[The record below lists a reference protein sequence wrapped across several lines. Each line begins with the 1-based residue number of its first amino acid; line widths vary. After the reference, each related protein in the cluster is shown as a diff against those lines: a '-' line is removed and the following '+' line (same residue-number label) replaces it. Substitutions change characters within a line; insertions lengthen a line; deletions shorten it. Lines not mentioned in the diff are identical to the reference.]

1 MRQLRARAAAR
12 RLASGLTELVC
23 VEDYRRLARRRL
35 PRLAFDFIDGGADA
49 EVTLRRNVAAF
60 ERLALRPRYLVDVSS
75 RSLET
80 TVLGEPVGL
89 PVLIAPTGM
98 SRVAGR
104 GGDVAGA
111 RAAAAA
117 GAVFVLSTM
126 SSNSIEEVRAASS
139 GALWF
144 QLYLW
149 AERAILERLLD
160 RAGAAG
166 CRALVVTV
174 DVPVIGN
181 RWRDARNGFSVPPR
195 LTWRT
200 ADLLRHPRWLAHAP
214 SAVGAAHFL
223 DDAGVSPGAK
233 MEHARMVN
241 RLLANP
247 SSTWSDLAWLR
258 ERWPGP
264 LLVKGTLTAEDARLA
279 VESGVDGIVVSNHGG
294 RQLDGAPASIDAL
307 AEVAEAVGD
316 RVELLVDGGVRH
328 GSDVVKARALGAR
341 AVLIGR
347 PWLYGLAVGGE
358 AGVAGVLEILRAEID
373 RALALLG
380 RPRFDD
386 VDASALSAPTTTT
399 IPGTP

>member
-1 MRQLRARAAAR
+1 VPGRAREDWR
-12 RLASGLTELVC
+12 RVPELLC
-23 VEDYRRLARRRL
+23 VEDYRRAARRRL
-35 PRLAFDFIDGGADA
+35 PRLAFEFVDGGADE
-49 EVTLRRNVAAF
+49 EVTLRRNVEAF
-60 ERLALRPRYLVDVSS
+60 ERLTLRPRHLVDVSAREVAS
-75 RSLET
+75 
-80 TVLGEPVGL
+80 TVLGERVGL

-111 RAAAAA
+111 RAAAGA
-117 GAVFVLSTM
+117 GAIFVLSTM

-139 GALWF
+139 GPLWF

-166 CRALVVTV
+166 CGALVVTV
-174 DVPVIGN
+174 DVPVIGH
-181 RWRDARNGFSVPPR
+181 RRRDARNGFALPPR
-195 LTWRT
+195 VTLRT
-200 ADLLRHPRWLAHAP
+200 AADLLRHPRWLAHAP

-247 SSTWSDLAWLR
+247 GSTWADLAWLR

-279 VESGVDGIVVSNHGG
+279 VECGVDGIVVSNHGG

-307 AEVAEAVGD
+307 AEVADAVGD
-316 RVELLVDGGVRH
+316 QVELLVDGGVRQ
-328 GSDVVKARALGAR
+328 GTDVIKARALGAR
-341 AVLIGR
+341 AVLVGR
-347 PWLYGLAVGGE
+347 PWLYGLAAGGE
-358 AGVAGVLEILRAEID
+358 AGVAGVLEIFRAEID

-380 RPRFDD
+380 RQRFDD
-386 VDASALSAPTTTT
+386 VDASALGGLTTTT
-399 IPGTP
+399 IPGTT

>member
-1 MRQLRARAAAR
+1 VRARAGEDWR
-12 RLASGLTELVC
+12 RVPELLC

-35 PRLAFDFIDGGADA
+35 PRLAFDFIDGGADG
-49 EVTLRRNVAAF
+49 EVTLRHNLAAF
-60 ERLALRPRYLVDVSS
+60 ERLTLRPRHLVDVSS

-80 TVLGEPVGL
+80 TVLGERVAL

-104 GGDVAGA
+104 AGDVAGA
-111 RAAAAA
+111 RAAAGA
-117 GAVFVLSTM
+117 GTVFVLSTM
-126 SSNSIEEVRAASS
+126 SSNSIEDVRAATS
-139 GALWF
+139 GSLWF

-160 RAGAAG
+160 RARAAG

-181 RWRDARNGFSVPPR
+181 RRRDARNGFALPPR
-195 LTWRT
+195 VRWRT
-200 ADLLRHPRWLAHAP
+200 AADLLRHPRWLAHAP

-223 DDAGVSPGAK
+223 DDAGVSPSAT
-233 MEHARMVN
+233 MEHARLVN

-247 SSTWSDLAWLR
+247 GSSWRDLTWLR
-258 ERWPGP
+258 DRWDGP

-279 VESGVDGIVVSNHGG
+279 VECGVDGIVVSNHGG
-294 RQLDGAPASIDAL
+294 RQLDGAPASLDAL
-307 AEVAEAVGD
+307 VEVAEAVGD
-316 RVELLVDGGVRH
+316 QVELLVDGGVRH
-328 GSDVVKARALGAR
+328 GTDVIKARALGAR
-341 AVLIGR
+341 AVLVGR
-347 PWLYGLAVGGE
+347 PWLYGLAAAGE

-386 VDASALSAPTTTT
+386 VDASVVGTLTTT
-399 IPGTP
+399 IIPGTT

>member
-1 MRQLRARAAAR
+1 
-12 RLASGLTELVC
+12 
-23 VEDYRRLARRRL
+23 
-35 PRLAFDFIDGGADA
+35 
-49 EVTLRRNVAAF
+49 
-60 ERLALRPRYLVDVSS
+60 
-75 RSLET
+75 
-80 TVLGEPVGL
+80 
-89 PVLIAPTGM
+89 
-98 SRVAGR
+98 
-104 GGDVAGA
+104 
-111 RAAAAA
+111 
-117 GAVFVLSTM
+117 M
-126 SSNSIEEVRAASS
+126 SSHSIEEVRAASS
-139 GALWF
+139 GPLWF

-149 AERAILERLLD
+149 AERAILEQLID
-160 RAGAAG
+160 RAAAAD

-181 RWRDARNGFSVPPR
+181 RRRDARNGFSLPPR

-200 ADLLRHPRWLAHAP
+200 AADLLRHPRWLAHAP

-264 LLVKGTLTAEDARLA
+264 LLVKGVLSADDARIA
-279 VESGVDGIVVSNHGG
+279 VDSGVDGIVVSNHGG

-307 AEVAEAVGD
+307 AEIADAVGD
-316 RVELLVDGGVRH
+316 QVELLVDGGVRH
-328 GSDVVKARALGAR
+328 GTDVVKARALGAR
-341 AVLIGR
+341 AVLVGR
-347 PWLYGLAVGGE
+347 PWLYGLAAGGE
-358 AGVAGVLEILRAEID
+358 AGVAGVLEILRTEID

-386 VDASALSAPTTTT
+386 VDASVLGTPTTTT
-399 IPGTP
+399 IPGTT

>member
-1 MRQLRARAAAR
+1 VRARAGEDWR
-12 RLASGLTELVC
+12 RVPELLC

-35 PRLAFDFIDGGADA
+35 PRVAVDFIDGGADS
-49 EVTLRRNVAAF
+49 EVTLRRNVEAF
-60 ERLALRPRYLVDVSS
+60 ERLSLRPRHLVDVSS

-80 TVLGEPVGL
+80 TVLGERVGL

-111 RAAAAA
+111 RAAAAH

-126 SSNSIEEVRAASS
+126 SSDSIEDVRAAATGS
-139 GALWF
+139 LWF

-149 AERAILERLLD
+149 AERSILERLLD
-160 RAGAAG
+160 RARAAG

-181 RWRDARNGFSVPPR
+181 RRRDARNGFALPPR
-195 LTWRT
+195 VRWRT
-200 ADLLRHPRWLAHAP
+200 AADLLSHPRWLAHAP

-223 DDAGVSPGAK
+223 DDAGVRPSGT
-233 MEHARMVN
+233 MEHARLVN

-247 SSTWSDLAWLR
+247 GSSWRDLTWLR
-258 ERWPGP
+258 DRWDGP
-264 LLVKGTLTAEDARLA
+264 LLLKGTLTAEDARLA
-279 VESGVDGIVVSNHGG
+279 VECGVDGIVVSNHGG

-316 RVELLVDGGVRH
+316 QVELLVDGGVRH
-328 GSDVVKARALGAR
+328 GTDVIKARALGAR
-341 AVLIGR
+341 AVLVGR
-347 PWLYGLAVGGE
+347 PWLYGLAAGGE
-358 AGVAGVLEILRAEID
+358 AGVAGVLEILRTEID

-386 VDASALSAPTTTT
+386 VDASVLGKPTTTI
-399 IPGTP
+399 IPGTT

>member
-1 MRQLRARAAAR
+1 VRARAGEDWR
-12 RLASGLTELVC
+12 RVPELLC

-35 PRLAFDFIDGGADA
+35 PRVAFDFIDGGADS
-49 EVTLRRNVAAF
+49 EVTLRRNVEAF
-60 ERLALRPRYLVDVSS
+60 ERLSLRPRHLVDVSS

-80 TVLGEPVGL
+80 TVLGERVGL

-111 RAAAAA
+111 RAAAAH

-126 SSNSIEEVRAASS
+126 SSDSIEDVRAAATGS
-139 GALWF
+139 LWF

-160 RAGAAG
+160 RARAAG

-181 RWRDARNGFSVPPR
+181 RRRDARNGFALPPR
-195 LTWRT
+195 LRWRT
-200 ADLLRHPRWLAHAP
+200 AADLLSHPRWLAHAP

-223 DDAGVSPGAK
+223 DDAGVRPSGT
-233 MEHARMVN
+233 MEHARLVN

-247 SSTWSDLAWLR
+247 GSSWRDLTWLR
-258 ERWPGP
+258 DRWDGP
-264 LLVKGTLTAEDARLA
+264 LLLKGTLTAEDARLA
-279 VESGVDGIVVSNHGG
+279 VDCGVDGIVVSNHGG

-316 RVELLVDGGVRH
+316 QVELLVDGGVRH
-328 GSDVVKARALGAR
+328 GTDVIKARALGAR
-341 AVLIGR
+341 AVLVGR
-347 PWLYGLAVGGE
+347 PWLYGLAAGGE
-358 AGVAGVLEILRAEID
+358 AGVAGVLEILRTEID

-386 VDASALSAPTTTT
+386 VDASVLGKPTTTI
-399 IPGTP
+399 IPGTT

>member
-1 MRQLRARAAAR
+1 VRARAGEDWR
-12 RLASGLTELVC
+12 RVPELLC

-35 PRLAFDFIDGGADA
+35 PRVAFDFIDGGADS
-49 EVTLRRNVAAF
+49 EVTLRRNVEAF
-60 ERLALRPRYLVDVSS
+60 ERLSLRPRHLVDVSS

-80 TVLGEPVGL
+80 TVLGERVGL

-111 RAAAAA
+111 RAAAAH

-126 SSNSIEEVRAASS
+126 SSDSIEDVRAAATGS
-139 GALWF
+139 LWF

-149 AERAILERLLD
+149 AERSILERLLD
-160 RAGAAG
+160 RARAAG

-181 RWRDARNGFSVPPR
+181 RRRDARNGFALPPR
-195 LTWRT
+195 VRWRT
-200 ADLLRHPRWLAHAP
+200 AADLLSHPRWLAHAP
-214 SAVGAAHFL
+214 SAVGAANFL
-223 DDAGVSPGAK
+223 DDAGVRPSGT
-233 MEHARMVN
+233 MEHARLVN

-247 SSTWSDLAWLR
+247 GSSWRDLTWLR
-258 ERWPGP
+258 DRWDGP
-264 LLVKGTLTAEDARLA
+264 VLLKGTVTAEDARLA
-279 VESGVDGIVVSNHGG
+279 VECGVDGIVVSNHGG

-316 RVELLVDGGVRH
+316 QVELLVDGGVRH
-328 GSDVVKARALGAR
+328 GTDVIKARALGAR
-341 AVLIGR
+341 AVLVGR
-347 PWLYGLAVGGE
+347 PWLYGLAAGGE
-358 AGVAGVLEILRAEID
+358 AGVAGVLEILRTEID

-386 VDASALSAPTTTT
+386 VDASVLGKPTTTI
-399 IPGTP
+399 IPGTT

>member
-1 MRQLRARAAAR
+1 MRARAGEDWR
-12 RLASGLTELVC
+12 RVPELLC

-35 PRLAFDFIDGGADA
+35 PRVAFDFIDGGADS
-49 EVTLRRNVAAF
+49 EVTLRRNVEAF
-60 ERLALRPRYLVDVSS
+60 ERLSLRPRHLVDVSS

-80 TVLGEPVGL
+80 TVLGERVGL

-111 RAAAAA
+111 RAAAAH

-126 SSNSIEEVRAASS
+126 SSDSIEDVRAAATGS
-139 GALWF
+139 LWF

-160 RAGAAG
+160 RARAAG

-181 RWRDARNGFSVPPR
+181 RRRDARNGFALPPR
-195 LTWRT
+195 VRWRT
-200 ADLLRHPRWLAHAP
+200 AADLLSHPRWLAHSP

-223 DDAGVSPGAK
+223 DDAGVRPSAT
-233 MEHARMVN
+233 MEHARLVN

-247 SSTWSDLAWLR
+247 GSSWRDLIWLR
-258 ERWPGP
+258 DRWDGP
-264 LLVKGTLTAEDARLA
+264 LLLKGTLTAEDARLA
-279 VESGVDGIVVSNHGG
+279 VECGVDGIVVSNHGG

-316 RVELLVDGGVRH
+316 QVELLVDGGVRH
-328 GSDVVKARALGAR
+328 GTDVIKARALGAR
-341 AVLIGR
+341 AVLVGR
-347 PWLYGLAVGGE
+347 PWLYGLAAGGE
-358 AGVAGVLEILRAEID
+358 AGVAGVLEILRTEID

-386 VDASALSAPTTTT
+386 VDASVLRTPTTTI
-399 IPGTP
+399 IPGTT

>member
-1 MRQLRARAAAR
+1 MRARAGEDWR
-12 RLASGLTELVC
+12 RVPELLC

-35 PRLAFDFIDGGADA
+35 PRVAFDFIDGGADS
-49 EVTLRRNVAAF
+49 EVTLRRNVEAF
-60 ERLALRPRYLVDVSS
+60 ERLSLRPRHLVDVSS

-80 TVLGEPVGL
+80 TVLGERVGL

-111 RAAAAA
+111 RAAAAH

-126 SSNSIEEVRAASS
+126 SSDSIEDVRAAATGS
-139 GALWF
+139 LWF

-160 RAGAAG
+160 RARAAG

-181 RWRDARNGFSVPPR
+181 RRRDARNGFALPPR
-195 LTWRT
+195 LRWRT
-200 ADLLRHPRWLAHAP
+200 AADLLSHPRWLAHAP

-223 DDAGVSPGAK
+223 DDAGVRPSAT
-233 MEHARMVN
+233 MEHARLVN

-247 SSTWSDLAWLR
+247 GSSWRDLTWLR
-258 ERWPGP
+258 DRWDGP
-264 LLVKGTLTAEDARLA
+264 LLLKGTLTAEDARLA
-279 VESGVDGIVVSNHGG
+279 VECGVDGIVVSNHGG

-316 RVELLVDGGVRH
+316 QVELLVDGGVRH
-328 GSDVVKARALGAR
+328 GTDVIKARALGAR
-341 AVLIGR
+341 AVLVGR
-347 PWLYGLAVGGE
+347 PWLYGLAAGGE
-358 AGVAGVLEILRAEID
+358 AGVAGVLEILRTEID

-386 VDASALSAPTTTT
+386 VDASVLRTPTTTI
-399 IPGTP
+399 IPGTT

>member
-1 MRQLRARAAAR
+1 MRARAGEDWR
-12 RLASGLTELVC
+12 RVPELLC

-35 PRLAFDFIDGGADA
+35 PRVAFDFIDGGADS
-49 EVTLRRNVAAF
+49 EVTLRRNVEAF
-60 ERLALRPRYLVDVSS
+60 ERLSLRPRHLVDVSS

-80 TVLGEPVGL
+80 TVLGERVAL

-111 RAAAAA
+111 RAAAAH

-126 SSNSIEEVRAASS
+126 SSDSIEDVRAAATGS
-139 GALWF
+139 LWF

-160 RAGAAG
+160 RARAAG

-181 RWRDARNGFSVPPR
+181 RRRDARNGFALPPR
-195 LTWRT
+195 VRWRT
-200 ADLLRHPRWLAHAP
+200 AADLLSHPRWLAHAP

-223 DDAGVSPGAK
+223 DDAGVRPSAT
-233 MEHARMVN
+233 MEHARLVN

-247 SSTWSDLAWLR
+247 GSSWRDLIWLR
-258 ERWPGP
+258 DRWDGP
-264 LLVKGTLTAEDARLA
+264 LLLKGTLTAEDARLA
-279 VESGVDGIVVSNHGG
+279 VECGVDGIVVSNHGG
-294 RQLDGAPASIDAL
+294 RQLDGAPASIHAL

-316 RVELLVDGGVRH
+316 QVELLVDGGVRH
-328 GSDVVKARALGAR
+328 GTDVIKARALGAR
-341 AVLIGR
+341 AVLVGR
-347 PWLYGLAVGGE
+347 PWLYGLAAGGE
-358 AGVAGVLEILRAEID
+358 AGVAGVLEILRTEID

-386 VDASALSAPTTTT
+386 VDASVLRTPTTTI
-399 IPGTP
+399 IPGTT

>member
-1 MRQLRARAAAR
+1 VRARAGEDWR
-12 RLASGLTELVC
+12 RVPELLC

-35 PRLAFDFIDGGADA
+35 PRVAFDFIDGGADS
-49 EVTLRRNVAAF
+49 EVTLRRNVEAF
-60 ERLALRPRYLVDVSS
+60 ERLSLRPRHLVDVSS

-80 TVLGEPVGL
+80 TVLGERVGL

-111 RAAAAA
+111 RAAAAH

-126 SSNSIEEVRAASS
+126 SSDSIEDVRAAATGS
-139 GALWF
+139 LWF

-149 AERAILERLLD
+149 AERSILERLLD
-160 RAGAAG
+160 RARAAG

-181 RWRDARNGFSVPPR
+181 RRRDARNGFALPPR
-195 LTWRT
+195 VRWRT
-200 ADLLRHPRWLAHAP
+200 AADLLSHPRWLAHAP

-223 DDAGVSPGAK
+223 DDAGVRPSAT
-233 MEHARMVN
+233 MEHARLVN

-247 SSTWSDLAWLR
+247 GSSWRDLIWLR
-258 ERWPGP
+258 DRWDGP
-264 LLVKGTLTAEDARLA
+264 LLLKGTLTAEDARLA
-279 VESGVDGIVVSNHGG
+279 VECGVDGIVVSNHGG
-294 RQLDGAPASIDAL
+294 RQLDGAPASIHAL

-316 RVELLVDGGVRH
+316 QVELLVDGGVRH
-328 GSDVVKARALGAR
+328 GTDVIKARALGAR
-341 AVLIGR
+341 AVLVGR
-347 PWLYGLAVGGE
+347 PWLYGLAAGGE
-358 AGVAGVLEILRAEID
+358 AGVAGLLEILRREID

-386 VDASALSAPTTTT
+386 VDASVLGKPTTTI
-399 IPGTP
+399 IPGTT

>member
-1 MRQLRARAAAR
+1 VRARAGEDWR
-12 RLASGLTELVC
+12 RVPELLC

-35 PRLAFDFIDGGADA
+35 PRLAFDFIDGGADG
-49 EVTLRRNVAAF
+49 EVTLRRNLAAF
-60 ERLALRPRYLVDVSS
+60 ERLTLRPRHLVDVSS

-80 TVLGEPVGL
+80 TVLGERVAL

-111 RAAAAA
+111 RAAAAH

-126 SSNSIEEVRAASS
+126 SSDSIEDVRAAAS
-139 GALWF
+139 GSLWF

-149 AERAILERLLD
+149 AERSILERLLD
-160 RAGAAG
+160 RARTAG

-181 RWRDARNGFSVPPR
+181 RRRDARNGFALPPR
-195 LTWRT
+195 VRWRT
-200 ADLLRHPRWLAHAP
+200 AADLLRHPRWLAHAP

-223 DDAGVSPGAK
+223 DDAGVRPSGT
-233 MEHARMVN
+233 MEHARLVN

-247 SSTWSDLAWLR
+247 ASSWRDLTWLR
-258 ERWPGP
+258 DRWDGS
-264 LLVKGTLTAEDARLA
+264 LLLKGTLTAEDARLA
-279 VESGVDGIVVSNHGG
+279 VECGVDGIVVSNHGG
-294 RQLDGAPASIDAL
+294 RQLDGAPASLDAL
-307 AEVAEAVGD
+307 VEVAEAVGD
-316 RVELLVDGGVRH
+316 QVELLVDGGVRH
-328 GSDVVKARALGAR
+328 GTDVIKARALGAR
-341 AVLIGR
+341 AVLVGR
-347 PWLYGLAVGGE
+347 PWLYGLAAAGE
-358 AGVAGVLEILRAEID
+358 AGVAGVLEILRTEID

-386 VDASALSAPTTTT
+386 VDASVLTTT
-399 IPGTP
+399 IIPGTT

>member
-1 MRQLRARAAAR
+1 VRARAGEDWR
-12 RLASGLTELVC
+12 RVPELLC

-35 PRLAFDFIDGGADA
+35 PRLAFDFIDGGADG
-49 EVTLRRNVAAF
+49 EVTLRRNLAAF
-60 ERLALRPRYLVDVSS
+60 ERLTLRPRHLVDVSS

-80 TVLGEPVGL
+80 TVLGERVAL

-111 RAAAAA
+111 RAAAAH

-126 SSNSIEEVRAASS
+126 SSNSIEDVRAAAS
-139 GALWF
+139 GSLWF

-160 RAGAAG
+160 RARAAG

-181 RWRDARNGFSVPPR
+181 RRRDARNGFALPPR
-195 LTWRT
+195 VRWRT
-200 ADLLRHPRWLAHAP
+200 AADLLRHPRWLAHAP

-223 DDAGVSPGAK
+223 DDAGVSPSGT
-233 MEHARMVN
+233 MEHARLVN

-247 SSTWSDLAWLR
+247 GSSWRDLTWLR
-258 ERWPGP
+258 DRWDGP

-279 VESGVDGIVVSNHGG
+279 VECGVDGIVVSNHGG
-294 RQLDGAPASIDAL
+294 RQLDGAPASLDAL
-307 AEVAEAVGD
+307 VEVAEAVGD
-316 RVELLVDGGVRH
+316 QVELLVDGGVRH
-328 GSDVVKARALGAR
+328 GTDVIKARALGAR
-341 AVLIGR
+341 AVLVGR
-347 PWLYGLAVGGE
+347 PWLYGLAAAGE
-358 AGVAGVLEILRAEID
+358 AGVAGVLEILRTEID

-386 VDASALSAPTTTT
+386 VDASVLGTLTTT
-399 IPGTP
+399 IIPGTT